1 MARIVVAGSS
11 EQSRGQISR
20 LLASSG
26 YPIFRCCANEG
37 ELRRT
42 LNEMED
48 GVLILAGQMPDCSP
62 DELAWDYSRRVQ
74 ILLIAKPAVLDACE
88 SQEIFRLALPTSSQ
102 TVIGSVEMLTQLHH
116 MRMPRRGEKDK
127 GIVER
132 AKKTLM
138 RKQGLSEAEAHR
150 AIQKYA
156 MDHGMKM
163 AEYAERILEWYQ

>member
-42 LNEMED
+42 LNETED

-62 DELAWDYSRRVQ
+62 DELAWDYSRWVQ

-163 AEYAERILEWYQ
+163 AEYAERILEG